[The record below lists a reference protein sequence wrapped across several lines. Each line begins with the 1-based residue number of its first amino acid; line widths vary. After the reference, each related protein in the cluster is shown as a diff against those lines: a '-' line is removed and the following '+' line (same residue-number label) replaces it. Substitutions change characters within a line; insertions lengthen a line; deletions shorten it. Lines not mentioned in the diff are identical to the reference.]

1 MTSSTTVSTPM
12 RWDGDDQLKGGG
24 EQGGTKE
31 AAAIRVAN
39 IVA

>member
-1 MTSSTTVSTPM
+1 MTTSTTVSTLK
-12 RWDGDDQLKGGG
+12 RWDGDDQLKGRG
-24 EQGGTKE
+24 EHRGTKE